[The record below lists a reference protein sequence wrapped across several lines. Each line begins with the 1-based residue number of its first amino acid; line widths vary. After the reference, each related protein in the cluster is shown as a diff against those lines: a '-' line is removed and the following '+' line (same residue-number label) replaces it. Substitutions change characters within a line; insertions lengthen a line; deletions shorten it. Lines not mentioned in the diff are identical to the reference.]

1 VLVLKIYYIK
11 YPKKTTVIL
20 ILIIIIAI
28 ILLGMLVNH
37 SISTFKTNDPI
48 YKGDANSK
56 KIAFACNVAW
66 GNEYIPKMLE
76 IFKSNNIKITFFF
89 EGQWAEKNPEIVRQ
103 IATDGHEIASHG
115 YTHVKY
121 TQWSREKYAADIS
134 KAGDVLFKITGKK
147 PNLFAPPYGDFNDDV
162 VKTAEDLGY
171 KVILWSLDTIDW
183 SNPGVN
189 NIIDRVVKKAHNG
202 AIVLMHPTKGT
213 VEALPT
219 MIKELESK
227 GYEITSVSNVL
238 K

>member
-1 VLVLKIYYIK
+1 MKIYYIK
-11 YPKKTTVIL
+11 YPKKSI
-20 ILIIIIAI
+20 IIIIAIIIIAI
-28 ILLGMLVNH
+28 ILLSLLVNRA
-37 SISTFKTNDPI
+37 ITTFNVNDPI
-48 YKGDANSK
+48 YKGDTNDK

-66 GNEYIPKMLE
+66 GNEYIPKMLN
-76 IFKSNNIKITFFF
+76 IFKENNIKITFFF
-89 EGQWAEKNPEIVRQ
+89 EGQWAEKNPDIVKK

-121 TQWSREKYAADIS
+121 TQWSKDKYAEDIKKS
-134 KAGDVLFKITGKK
+134 GDILEKICGVK
-147 PNLFAPPYGDFNDDV
+147 PKLFAPPYGDFNDDV
-162 VKTAEDLGY
+162 VKTAEGLDY

-183 SNPGVN
+183 SNPGIN

-219 MIKELESK
+219 MIKELKEK
-227 GYEITSVSNVL
+227 GYVITNISDIL